1 LSWLFDI
8 IRIPFGFIIKWL
20 YSLLSNYFVAI
31 LLFAVILKLVMF
43 PVGIKQQKNSQK
55 QAALRPKENVIRKKY
70 AGRNDRATQMKMNT
84 EIQELYQKE
93 NFSPLGGCLP
103 MMVQMLVL
111 LAVYA
116 VIRAPLTFTAPL
128 PTMDGFNTVQSVK
141 QTIACMVY
149 EEDAE
154 REEADRLINQYV
166 NVNVKHEDA
175 AFYDA
180 LRAGK
185 YNYNS
190 EISMIKYLEEEENR
204 KAFIG
209 AVTVDADG
217 QHLIKDII
225 ATCNLMAETNRIVL
239 GCRDFSGKNVPA
251 RSKFGNNC
259 TIALMRLFFG
269 MKISDTQT
277 GLRAFPKDVIPELI
291 HVDGDRYEY
300 ETHMLFYMNKHN
312 LPFEEV
318 KIETVYIEE
327 NSSSHFRPIRDSLRI
342 YSLIIKYLLSS
353 VGSTLLDVIVYYILK
368 ALTSS
373 TFLAAFVARAASSL
387 FNYTVNA
394 KAVFGES
401 INVRTLIRY
410 YILVIVQICVSAC
423 SVFLIETV
431 FGITSPALST
441 VIKAIVDAILFFV
454 SFRIQHKWVFGEKKK
469 KD

>member
-1 LSWLFDI
+1 MKNISVIIPAYKPDEALLKTIDDI
-8 IRIPFGFIIKWL
+8 INAGFEDVIVVDDGGGEAFAPI
-20 YSLLSNYFVAI
+20 FDQVRAI
-31 LLFAVILKLVMF
+31 DKCQVLVHE
-43 PVGIKQQKNSQK
+43 VNRGKG
-55 QAALRPKENVIRKKY
+55 AALK
-70 AGRNDRATQMKMNT
+70 
-84 EIQELYQKE
+84 
-93 NFSPLGGCLP
+93 
-103 MMVQMLVL
+103 
-111 LAVYA
+111 
-116 VIRAPLTFTAPL
+116 TA
-128 PTMDGFNTVQSVK
+128 F
-141 QTIACMVY
+141 
-149 EEDAE
+149 
-154 REEADRLINQYV
+154 R
-166 NVNVKHEDA
+166 
-175 AFYDA
+175 FF
-180 LRAGK
+180 
-185 YNYNS
+185 
-190 EISMIKYLEEEENR
+190 EENR
-204 KAFIG
+204 KDLIG

-401 INVRTLIRY
+401 ISARTLIRY
-410 YILVIVQICVSAC
+410 YILVVVQICVSAC

-469 KD
+469 KA